1 MAIRQFGGG
10 IGQAGFGDLRVQHIV
25 AQVLAHHHAFEA
37 GFRFED
43 LAGLGVGR
51 HVQRQGRHRAPASS
65 EKALMMLSGCMG
77 ILSPGM

>member
-43 LAGLGVGR
+43 LAGLGSAVTYSD
-51 HVQRQGRHRAPASS
+51 RAGTARPASS